1 MTKIII
7 LSGISGSGKTTWT
20 KNKIQTST
28 NIVSISRDKIRELLF
43 GYTESNVSEYYSL
56 PNLKQN
62 EKLVST
68 FQITNIRQAIAQGF
82 DIILDNTHLDK
93 RYIDDMLQEFPQC
106 DFEFVLI
113 DTNIDTAIRQD
124 MNRIRFVGENVIRKQ
139 HNQLQKLKHNFDF
152 KPIVSKLVKY
162 VPNDF
167 LPNCIICDLDGT
179 LADYHATRPAYGFDA
194 NLIALDKVIEPVL
207 NAINGFIRYNR
218 NGIIIFLSGRTDNYY
233 DETAEWLFRNTDL
246 YSFNYK
252 LFMRSSNDFRKDS
265 IIKMEI
271 FDREIRDKFNVLYA
285 IDDRNSIVN
294 LWQSLDIFV
303 LNVNQTGKEF

>member
-93 RYIDDMLQEFPQC
+93 RYIDDMLREFPQC

-113 DTNIDTAIRQD
+113 DTNLNQSIQNDSRRVRQ
-124 MNRIRFVGENVIRKQ
+124 VGENVIRKQ
-139 HNQLQKLKHNFDF
+139 HSQLQKLKQNFDF
-152 KPIVSKLVKY
+152 KPIVSNLVKY
-162 VPNDF
+162 VPNDS
-167 LPNCIICDLDGT
+167 LPRAIICDLDGT

-194 NLIALDKVIEPVL
+194 NLIQLDKVIEPVRKL
-207 NAINGFIRYNR
+207 LLDTGRYNR
-218 NGIIIFLSGRTDNYY
+218 IIFLSGRTDNYFDVTHDWLTDNLDTLYKY
-233 DETAEWLFRNTDL
+233 D
-246 YSFNYK
+246 
-252 LFMRSSNDFRKDS
+252 LFMRKSNDFRKDS
-265 IIKMEI
+265 VIKLEI
-271 FDREIRDKFNVLYA
+271 FDDKIRNNYNVMYA

>member
-20 KNKIQTST
+20 KNKIQNST
-28 NIVSISRDKIRELLF
+28 NFVAISRDKLRELLF
-43 GYTESNVSEYYSL
+43 GYTESNVSVYYDL
-56 PNLKQN
+56 PNFKQN
-62 EKLVST
+62 EKLVTT
-68 FQITNIRQAIAQGF
+68 FQTTNIRQAIAQGF

-106 DFEFVLI
+106 DFEFVLL
-113 DTNIDTAIRQD
+113 DTNIDVAIQRD
-124 MNRIRFVGENVIRKQ
+124 KTRNRYVGENIIRKQ
-139 HNQLQKLKHNFDF
+139 YEQLLKLKRNFDF
-152 KPIVSKLVKY
+152 KPIDSKLVKY
-162 VPNDF
+162 VADDS

-194 NLIALDKVIEPVL
+194 NLIQFDKVIEPVREL
-207 NAINGFIRYNR
+207 LLDVGYDTRIV
-218 NGIIIFLSGRTDNYY
+218 FLSGRTDNYY
-233 DETAEWLFRNTDL
+233 TETLDWLIDNLDTL
-246 YSFNYK
+246 YSFD
-252 LFMRSSNDFRKDS
+252 LFMRKSNDFRKDS
-265 IIKMEI
+265 VIKLEI
-271 FDREIRDKFNVLYA
+271 FDDKIRNKYNVMYA